1 MEQQI
6 DSSSNDI
13 LILNLRNQMTIEV
26 SRKLLTSI
34 PDSSLE
40 AMFSGRHALEE
51 QDGKIFVDRD
61 PVAF

>member
-13 LILNLRNQMTIEV
+13 LILNLRNKMNIEV

-40 AMFSGRHALEE
+40 AMFSERHALEE